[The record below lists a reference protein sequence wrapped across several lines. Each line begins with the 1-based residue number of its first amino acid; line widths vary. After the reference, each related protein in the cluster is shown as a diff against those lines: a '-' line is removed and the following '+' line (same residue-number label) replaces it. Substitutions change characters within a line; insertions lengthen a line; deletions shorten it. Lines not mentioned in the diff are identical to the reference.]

1 MSALDLEEQKG
12 EGYCKG
18 QERERERDRERKGEG
33 ERERVRERGEDPGI
47 QTRFLHSASAS
58 RQAGALGHRA

>member
-18 QERERERDRERKGEG
+18 QERKRERDRERKG

-58 RQAGALGHRA
+58 GQAGALGHRA